1 MATAGAVVLGCLAL
15 LLIFARPK
23 CDRCGERTANRFER
37 PDGDKYCHQCYAA
50 VRQPELEAEFQR
62 THHRLPG
69 KRDQR
74 RFEQQVDNELRQ
86 PS

>member
-23 CDRCGERTANRFER
+23 CDRCGERTPNRFER
-37 PDGDKYCHQCYAA
+37 PNGEKYCTKCYAA

-62 THHRLPG
+62 THHRQPG
-69 KRDQR
+69 KRDLR
-74 RFEQQVDNELRQ
+74 RIENKVGNELRR